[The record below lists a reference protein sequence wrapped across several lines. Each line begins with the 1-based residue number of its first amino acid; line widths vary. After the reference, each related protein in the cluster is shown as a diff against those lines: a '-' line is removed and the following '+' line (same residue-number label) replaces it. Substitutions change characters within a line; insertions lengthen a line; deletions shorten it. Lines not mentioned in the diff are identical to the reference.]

1 MQRFFIDDSLIFSKE
16 QIHQMKVVL
25 RMKVGSTFE
34 GLSKSHLY
42 KLELT
47 SLDPF
52 EFKVLNKEIITKENK
67 AKITLFCC
75 LLKGDKNELVIQK
88 ATELGIDEVV
98 LVRSSRSIGKIE
110 KDDVNRKLTRF
121 NKIALEATEQ
131 SKRNYPL
138 IIDKVIDYKDIF
150 KFDFSKKY
158 LCYEDEKINSFHEE
172 TFSKNDTIAL
182 IIGPEG
188 GFSLDEVALAKDN
201 NYKIMT
207 LGKNILRAETASIYA
222 LSVLTF
228 LTENNG

>member
-16 QIHQMKVVL
+16 QIHQIKVVL

-158 LCYEDEKINSFHEE
+158 L
-172 TFSKNDTIAL
+172 
-182 IIGPEG
+182 
-188 GFSLDEVALAKDN
+188 
-201 NYKIMT
+201 
-207 LGKNILRAETASIYA
+207 
-222 LSVLTF
+222 
-228 LTENNG
+228 